1 MSEILLVFPSEE
13 GRVFDKMP
21 PLGLAWIASF
31 LESKGFSVD
40 FVDLQVVEKDF
51 NEILKEKKPRVV
63 GISGTSHTRYKS
75 FQMARDAKLYDR
87 DTFVLYGGSHATF
100 TAAATLDNVPEI
112 DVVVKGEG
120 EQSTLQVVEKALKGK
135 YDFDDIEG
143 ISFRKDEKIVHNRPI
158 TRMQSLEALPFPK
171 RNPQDFKKYN
181 LKMDFINVPGASIMT
196 SRGCPLNC
204 SYCSA
209 SFMFGKTLTFR
220 SAKNVVDEI
229 EMLLSDFGVKGI
241 KFFDSTLTLKK
252 SHIEALCE
260 EIKKRRLRFPWECEI
275 RVNTVDKELL
285 RKMKDAGC
293 YYVDFGLESAS
304 DRVLKEMHK
313 GIRLEHVEN
322 VIRWT
327 NDLGILTKVFFTYGH
342 IKETIEDARM
352 TMEFVKKYKKN
363 ITLPVEIIGIRT
375 YPGTLVEKYA
385 REIGNLSDDFSWVK
399 PYYDKEAEFLTGFP
413 GIPLL
418 IQPQMGYKE
427 LKTLKLELL
436 GRKIRDPRRLIKALY
451 NAWNKNNIKKVYT
464 TAKGYVKSKTLE
476 LLSASEK

>member
-1 MSEILLVFPSEE
+1 
-13 GRVFDKMP
+13 
-21 PLGLAWIASF
+21 
-31 LESKGFSVD
+31 
-40 FVDLQVVEKDF
+40 
-51 NEILKEKKPRVV
+51 
-63 GISGTSHTRYKS
+63 
-75 FQMARDAKLYDR
+75 
-87 DTFVLYGGSHATF
+87 
-100 TAAATLDNVPEI
+100 
-112 DVVVKGEG
+112 
-120 EQSTLQVVEKALKGK
+120 
-135 YDFDDIEG
+135 
-143 ISFRKDEKIVHNRPI
+143 
-158 TRMQSLEALPFPK
+158 
-171 RNPQDFKKYN
+171 
-181 LKMDFINVPGASIMT
+181 
-196 SRGCPLNC
+196 
-204 SYCSA
+204 
-209 SFMFGKTLTFR
+209 
-220 SAKNVVDEI
+220 
-229 EMLLSDFGVKGI
+229 
-241 KFFDSTLTLKK
+241 
-252 SHIEALCE
+252 
-260 EIKKRRLRFPWECEI
+260 
-275 RVNTVDKELL
+275 
-285 RKMKDAGC
+285 MKDAGC